1 MPISELLQKLKDDPE
16 NEALRRKAIEAL
28 ANAILAER
36 EKVFE
41 ELAK

>member
-1 MPISELLQKLKDDPE
+1 MPISELLQKLQKDPE
-16 NEALRRKAIEAL
+16 NEALRREAIEAL
-28 ANAILAER
+28 ANALLAER

>member
-1 MPISELLQKLKDDPE
+1 MPITKLLQELKDDPE
-16 NEALRRKAIEAL
+16 NEALRREAIEAL

>member
-1 MPISELLQKLKDDPE
+1 MPITKLIIQLKDDPE
-16 NEALRRKAIEAL
+16 NEALRRETIEAL

>member
-1 MPISELLQKLKDDPE
+1 MPISELIKQLKDDPE
-16 NEALRRKAIEAL
+16 NEALRREAIEAL
-28 ANAILAER
+28 ANALLAER